1 MANKKVTL
9 SANGSKGNHEYTLT
23 VEETATNATKNTST
37 VTINF
42 SLTHIHSGYNWQD
55 HSSVKGTVTVNG
67 TSYSWALPNY
77 DGSGEAKLITNK
89 TQTITHKDD
98 GSKSISVS
106 FSCKADTS
114 YSYLP
119 GTASASGTLALT
131 TLARASSFSVANGT
145 LGSSQSITV
154 TKKNKSYGHTISAK
168 VGSLAAQTVV
178 AQSKSGSSGTSV
190 THTWTPP
197 KSFASAN
204 TKGKTVSA
212 TLTLQAYSGT
222 TGTTKIGDAVTKT
235 ITYTIPSDVKCEI
248 SGITFD
254 DATKY
259 SSSETLLSH
268 FGGYIQ
274 GKSKVVA
281 TVTTS
286 NSNAQGAT
294 PTKAEITANG
304 ITYSSDKPSSGKFV
318 ITTNVV
324 SKYGNDIEVASK
336 LTDSRGMTDVPET
349 ASTIKVFQYFDPKI
363 ANFSVGRCTKSGS
376 TYTEDDSGS
385 SCIIKIKPSFAPL
398 TGATVANTAKAKLT
412 YRIGEN
418 GAETIIA
425 PPSDKTAD
433 SDGYFPVENDIDI
446 NNIYFDNAKQDTAYI
461 ITLSVKDA
469 VGTITTVSRP
479 LSTAVSIMDFPET
492 GEAMGIGKVV
502 DSTRQSGGNLDI
514 GWNTYIKDVDM
525 TIPDNEYTNLAPTP
539 AQGEPKKLLSIL
551 KNIFKRNSP
560 ASGGTALSMV
570 NTGDMYTWNNKASTA
585 VATTSAAGLMSAADK
600 TKLNAIG
607 TIFPD
612 DGSYGSFANKTV
624 TSTETNQYWNKF
636 TLPST
641 GVWIVDI
648 FVDFSANT
656 TGYRYLAVL
665 DSAENGAS
673 ANAIQQTDSQDA
685 PADARG
691 RLRVIFIYKAT
702 TTAERTIPIGVAQT
716 SGSSLTARCRYR
728 AVKIS
733 N

>member
-1 MANKKVTL
+1 MANNKITL
-9 SANGSKGNHEYTLT
+9 SANGSKGNHKYTLT

-89 TQTITHKDD
+89 TQTITHNTD

-119 GTASASGTLALT
+119 GTASNSGSLKLA

-168 VGSLAAQTVV
+168 VGSLPAQTVV
-178 AQSKSGSSGTSV
+178 AQSKSGSSGTNV

-212 TLTLQAYSGT
+212 TLTLQTYSGT
-222 TGTTKIGDAVTKT
+222 TGTDTIGSAVTKT

-248 SGITFD
+248 SEITFG

-281 TVTTS
+281 TITTS
-286 NSNAQGAT
+286 TTNAQGAT

-304 ITYSSDKPSSGKFV
+304 ITYSSDEPSSGKFV

-324 SKYGNDIEVASK
+324 GKYGNDIEVTSK

-376 TYTEDDSGS
+376 TYTEDDSGNC
-385 SCIIKIKPSFAPL
+385 CIIKIKSSFAPL

-425 PPSDKTAD
+425 PPSGKTAD
-433 SDGYFPVENDIDI
+433 SDGYFSVENDIDI

-461 ITLSVKDA
+461 ITLSVKDT

-479 LSTAVSIMDFPET
+479 LSTAVSIMDFPVT

-502 DSTRQSGGNLDI
+502 DQSRQSGGNLDI
-514 GWNTYIKDVDM
+514 GWDMYVKD
-525 TIPDNEYTNLAPTP
+525 INIL
-539 AQGEPKKLLSIL
+539 GELFYKPGDTFELFTATTSDGTGVGGTTLPGLVTSSTKQIRLGVNVGKSL
-551 KNIFKRNSP
+551 KNIESVSVTRLRGGIRTP
-560 ASGGTALSMV
+560 SGGYVNGKGDSTEWLSEAGITV
-570 NTGDMYTWNNKASTA
+570 DAFITGDKTVLVRMTS
-585 VATTSAAGLMSAADK
+585 TSA
-600 TKLNAIG
+600 
-607 TIFPD
+607 
-612 DGSYGSFANKTV
+612 Y
-624 TSTETNQYWNKF
+624 TSVSNNMPLAMGCNDLVLE
-636 TLPST
+636 
-641 GVWIVDI
+641 
-648 FVDFSANT
+648 FS
-656 TGYRYLAVL
+656 
-665 DSAENGAS
+665 
-673 ANAIQQTDSQDA
+673 
-685 PADARG
+685 
-691 RLRVIFIYKAT
+691 
-702 TTAERTIPIGVAQT
+702 
-716 SGSSLTARCRYR
+716 
-728 AVKIS
+728 
-733 N
+733 